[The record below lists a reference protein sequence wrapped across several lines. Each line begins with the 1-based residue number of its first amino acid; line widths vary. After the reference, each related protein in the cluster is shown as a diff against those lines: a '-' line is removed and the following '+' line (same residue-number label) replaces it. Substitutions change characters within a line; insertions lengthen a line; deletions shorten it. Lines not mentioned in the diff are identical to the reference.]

1 MGGKGGMPAKQ
12 VRVRALQLTLD
23 MATSRAHL
31 AVQMPSPQQLGVNPQ
46 QLNQSLQALPSGGLP
61 QYGGPR
67 PFGPGQF
74 NPFDR
79 PMPGPRPAL
88 DMMPSGAPKNFAP
101 PSPRKPAPM
110 SGLLSNL
117 YGNFGG

>member
-1 MGGKGGMPAKQ
+1 MSGQQGMGGQMQPAAGGKGGMGMNRGP
-12 VRVRALQLTLD
+12 
-23 MATSRAHL
+23 